1 LIHGKKHWLYHR
13 LSAIFLAP
21 LMLWLIYSLSLINIF
36 SYQNIIFWI
45 GNTTNFILLFILI
58 IISASH
64 FQLGI
69 QVILEDYISQVEK
82 RNFYIKFLHVIY
94 LIFCLLGLSSI
105 SIIYFG
111 VQI

>member
-1 LIHGKKHWLYHR
+1 MIHGKKHWLYHR
-13 LSAIFLAP
+13 FSAIFLVP
-21 LMLWLIYSLSLINIF
+21 LMLWLIYSLSLINLL
-36 SYQNIIFWI
+36 SYENIVLWI
-45 GNTTNFILLFILI
+45 GNTTNFILLFIII
-58 IISASH
+58 IISAIH

-82 RNFYIKFLHVIY
+82 RNFYIKFLHFIY

-111 VQI
+111 AQI